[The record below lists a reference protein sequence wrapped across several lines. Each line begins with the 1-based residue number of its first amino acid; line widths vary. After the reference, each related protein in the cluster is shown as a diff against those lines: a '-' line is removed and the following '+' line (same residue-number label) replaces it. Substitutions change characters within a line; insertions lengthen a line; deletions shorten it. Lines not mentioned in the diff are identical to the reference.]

1 MDSGSKEAPMKQGQ
15 KDPIFS
21 RSLCANENDLGWL
34 RRSMGLSDPQRMAFF
49 QRHLD
54 MMLLLSVPG
63 VKYVMVDFGE
73 GKVGLSLDLLR
84 RLGFQI
90 NFPEV
95 FREKPS
101 LMDKIVSFFG
111 RFLSDKGRS

>member
-1 MDSGSKEAPMKQGQ
+1 MDSGSKEASMKQGQ

-21 RSLCANENDLGWL
+21 RSLFVNENDLGWL

-73 GKVGLSLDLLR
+73 GL
-84 RLGFQI
+84 
-90 NFPEV
+90 V
-95 FREKPS
+95 FR
-101 LMDKIVSFFG
+101 LIFLRFFG
-111 RFLSDKGRS
+111 KNHL